1 MTRIVFSAAGIRQ
14 ESARVTGM
22 ADDLRL
28 VKQAWLAA
36 TDDPVPAL
44 GLGELVTAFDAMRQ
58 AWSEQYDV
66 YIDVVSQL
74 GQGLAASA
82 ATYHSAETANAA
94 LARSVGE

>member
-1 MTRIVFSAAGIRQ
+1 MAHIGFSAAGIQ
-14 ESARVTGM
+14 EQSSRVTGM
-22 ADDLRL
+22 ADDLRS

-36 TDDPVPAL
+36 TDDPASAL
-44 GLGELVTAFDAMRQ
+44 GFGELVTAFNAMRQ

-82 ATYHSAETANAA
+82 AGYHSAETANATR
-94 LARSVGE
+94 ARSVGE